1 MGSIIFR
8 VFVGAT
14 LLVLNTVA
22 NAFSVW
28 MWDGTYYGE
37 SRYYVTSWTE
47 TPSNPTLEN
56 SFFVPWPTVLYKRVL
71 SSSGSSSSSSGGSSS
86 SIINVPVYRLRKVE
100 GYAFIDRNISK
111 VVGQESWQQIDNNPG
126 TIKIVAAL
134 KNTSFGSLS
143 PEAVVQLRNDGT
155 VWSKT
160 VSSTTWIK
168 IDTDPRIR
176 DVIVVNG
183 DIVKLHDNGDV
194 WMWIAATVPTTGSWS
209 RIGNNISTK
218 AIGESVGGRL
228 MQLRY

>member
-155 VWSKT
+155 VW
-160 VSSTTWIK
+160 
-168 IDTDPRIR
+168 
-176 DVIVVNG
+176 
-183 DIVKLHDNGDV
+183 
-194 WMWIAATVPTTGSWS
+194 
-209 RIGNNISTK
+209 
-218 AIGESVGGRL
+218 
-228 MQLRY
+228 